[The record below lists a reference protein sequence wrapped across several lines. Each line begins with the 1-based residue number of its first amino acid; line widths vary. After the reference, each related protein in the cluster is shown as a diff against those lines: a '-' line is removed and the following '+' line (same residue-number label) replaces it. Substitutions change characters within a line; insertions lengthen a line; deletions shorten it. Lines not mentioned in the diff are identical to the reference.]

1 MILIPGAS
9 CRLAMNFEVSRL
21 TAMFSFLTYCCR
33 FVFSTFLPH
42 PPTTSMLFRFGF
54 VAAGASLVLVSQV
67 LASFDE
73 AAKYFSVAARIPRL
87 FVSWVLV
94 QQRFPFCIPVNAA
107 RGVPLVGFK
116 RDAEGGCRREGNVRF
131 WSSSSTCQLSG
142 APPSLERLIHR
153 SYFGAIYL
161 ATRYLRVF

>member
-1 MILIPGAS
+1 
-9 CRLAMNFEVSRL
+9 
-21 TAMFSFLTYCCR
+21 
-33 FVFSTFLPH
+33 
-42 PPTTSMLFRFGF
+42 MLFRFGF

-87 FVSWVLV
+87 FVSCVLV

-153 SYFGAIYL
+153 SY
-161 ATRYLRVF
+161 